1 MKFILQKRGRTI
13 CRVFQNV
20 DIIANSITNLLQTY
34 VELLLDDLQDLH
46 GASLDTDAAGD
57 TLSGRTVFGSDHN
70 LHGANLNALAAG
82 GTELL
87 VDHVNTGL
95 GILGDSTSLTDL
107 CALTAL
113 DADHRLCFALLLYDL
128 DAGQI
133 LMELLIESGGT
144 CVNTLQACHALAAL
158 FNTKLLHSKVSPL
171 LNIIISVILYKAFPK
186 IATII
191 FRIS

>member
-1 MKFILQKRGRTI
+1 MTAGF
-13 CRVFQNV
+13 
-20 DIIANSITNLLQTY
+20 Y
-34 VELLLDDLQDLH
+34 VELLLFDDLQDLH
-46 GASLDTDAAGD
+46 GACLDADAASDALG
-57 TLSGRTVFGSDHN
+57 SRTVFGSDHN
-70 LHGANLNALAAG
+70 LHGANLNTLAAG
-82 GTELL
+82 GAELL

-95 GILGDSTSLTDL
+95 GVLGDRTGLTDL
-107 CALTAL
+107 SALTAL
-113 DADHRLCFALLLYDL
+113 DTDHRLCLALLFYDL

-171 LNIIISVILYKAFPK
+171 LNSYISVILYKAFPK

-191 FRIS
+191 FRLS